1 MSNKRK
7 LGLLTFSDGR
17 KAVHEELLPVN
28 KKFHDEVVS
37 ALEATGE
44 VEVIPG
50 ETIIHEPRQAREQA
64 AKLKTA
70 RVDATILNFS
80 IWCERK

>member
-17 KAVHEELLPVN
+17 KAVHEELLAVN

-44 VEVIPG
+44 VEVVSG
-50 ETIIHEPRQAREQA
+50 ETIIHEPFLLYLLQ
-64 AKLKTA
+64 LNKTS
-70 RVDATILNFS
+70 LFS
-80 IWCERK
+80 